1 MRKIITTKTF
11 DKSFLKI
18 SRRNNTLQ
26 QEIIDCIKLLSQDI
40 NDIKLKTHKLSGNLK
55 HFYSARVNF
64 SIRIIF
70 KYDDESISLETVGSH
85 DDVY

>member
-26 QEIIDCIKLLSQDI
+26 QEIIECIKLLSLDI

-55 HFYSARVNF
+55 YFYSARVNF

-70 KYDDESISLETVGSH
+70 KYDDESVYLETVGSH